1 MRRLARAAVA
11 LLALTLPPAATAETI
26 LAPGEPLTRDA
37 VATLVHAGLVDR
49 GVAPEVVVEVD
60 TPGPA
65 VPNRALTPMRVA
77 LADLRYDPDSG
88 HYTARLR
95 ATLAT
100 GESTLID
107 SNGKVHELVPVVR
120 LRRPLSRGQTIAAED
135 VQLERLPARAAY
147 DDALRRVEDV
157 VGMQAIRALATGRP
171 IRARDVE
178 APWLVARDEPVA
190 MVFRRAGLEIVGA
203 GVALDPGR
211 RGPSVRVRNDT
222 SGEVRRA
229 IVMAARR
236 VAVEPGGALP

>member
-120 LRRPLSRGQTIAAED
+120 LRRPLSPPE
-135 VQLERLPARAAY
+135 
-147 DDALRRVEDV
+147 LRR
-157 VGMQAIRALATGRP
+157 GRS
-171 IRARDVE
+171 
-178 APWLVARDEPVA
+178 
-190 MVFRRAGLEIVGA
+190 
-203 GVALDPGR
+203 GR
-211 RGPSVRVRNDT
+211 RLNSVRFGLLPLVRGVWAE
-222 SGEVRRA
+222 SGTVCISVQVFHPVGRQRRL
-229 IVMAARR
+229 
-236 VAVEPGGALP
+236 G